1 LEASVHKLLEEAE
14 EYLSKQNYSKAAYKY
29 LEVAKIFEKDGKTK
43 EAERYLKLAVDNFVI
58 AANEARRVKSFRKAA
73 ENSLMALKVYE
84 KLKMMEKRDQLVLN
98 IASDLANAANE
109 YLMWKEI
116 RGAATC
122 VAISSLIYFAV
133 GRIDDA
139 KRIIESFKEKIS
151 AEDFEANRILNV
163 ASLVQKVVADSD
175 ASTYSEVEGLVSS
188 VLKPMLPLI
197 KGNMFVKIID
207 EAMQT
212 IGSKV
217 KKEIRLPKITP
228 ALRVPLDL
236 TFNTP
241 FDITLKLKNVGEG
254 EAKNVKIVFN
264 VPEEIEI
271 VKGKRET
278 TIDMLP
284 ANGEVEMKIT
294 LNVPSKGAEKEEYSI
309 SADLEYFDMVGTAYS
324 ITIGPVKI
332 TLHLVRESEK
342 LKKEIK
348 DIIKKMS
355 DLKEKI
361 KDFPKVLEY
370 VFLRLIDDIKNAVNK
385 SEELLRK
392 EKIDEVKIN
401 LRIVDFVLNEISQL
415 LADKGFEEKV
425 KLLKEQIKKAEK
437 QENIVIRTSESQSKE
452 TGG

>member
-1 LEASVHKLLEEAE
+1 
-14 EYLSKQNYSKAAYKY
+14 
-29 LEVAKIFEKDGKTK
+29 
-43 EAERYLKLAVDNFVI
+43 
-58 AANEARRVKSFRKAA
+58 
-73 ENSLMALKVYE
+73 
-84 KLKMMEKRDQLVLN
+84 
-98 IASDLANAANE
+98 
-109 YLMWKEI
+109 
-116 RGAATC
+116 
-122 VAISSLIYFAV
+122 
-133 GRIDDA
+133 
-139 KRIIESFKEKIS
+139 
-151 AEDFEANRILNV
+151 
-163 ASLVQKVVADSD
+163 
-175 ASTYSEVEGLVSS
+175 
-188 VLKPMLPLI
+188 
-197 KGNMFVKIID
+197 
-207 EAMQT
+207 
-212 IGSKV
+212 
-217 KKEIRLPKITP
+217 
-228 ALRVPLDL
+228 
-236 TFNTP
+236 
-241 FDITLKLKNVGEG
+241 EG

-264 VPEEIEI
+264 IPEEIEI

-294 LNVPSKGAEKEEYSI
+294 LNVPSKDAEKEEYSI

-342 LKKEIK
+342 LKKETK

-385 SEELLRK
+385 SEDLLRK
-392 EKIDEVKIN
+392 EKLDEVKIN

-437 QENIVIRTSESQSKE
+437 QENVAIRTSENKSE
-452 TGG
+452 ENGG

>member
-1 LEASVHKLLEEAE
+1 MEASVHKLLEEAE

-139 KRIIESFKEKIS
+139 KKIIKSFKEKIS
-151 AEDFEANRILNV
+151 AEDFEANRILNI
-163 ASLVQKVVADSD
+163 ASLIQKVVVDSD
-175 ASTYSEVEGLVSS
+175 ASTYSEVEGLVNS

-212 IGSKV
+212 
-217 KKEIRLPKITP
+217 
-228 ALRVPLDL
+228 
-236 TFNTP
+236 
-241 FDITLKLKNVGEG
+241 
-254 EAKNVKIVFN
+254 
-264 VPEEIEI
+264 
-271 VKGKRET
+271 
-278 TIDMLP
+278 
-284 ANGEVEMKIT
+284 
-294 LNVPSKGAEKEEYSI
+294 
-309 SADLEYFDMVGTAYS
+309 
-324 ITIGPVKI
+324 
-332 TLHLVRESEK
+332 
-342 LKKEIK
+342 
-348 DIIKKMS
+348 
-355 DLKEKI
+355 
-361 KDFPKVLEY
+361 
-370 VFLRLIDDIKNAVNK
+370 
-385 SEELLRK
+385 
-392 EKIDEVKIN
+392 
-401 LRIVDFVLNEISQL
+401 
-415 LADKGFEEKV
+415 
-425 KLLKEQIKKAEK
+425 
-437 QENIVIRTSESQSKE
+437 
-452 TGG
+452 

>member
-1 LEASVHKLLEEAE
+1 MEVSVRKLLEEAE

-29 LEVAKIFEKDGKTK
+29 LEVAKIFEKGGKTK

-73 ENSLMALKVYE
+73 ENFLMALEVYE
-84 KLKMMEKRDQLVLN
+84 KLKMTEKRDQLVLN

-122 VAISSLIYFAV
+122 VAISSLIYFAT
-133 GRIDDA
+133 GKIDDA

-163 ASLVQKVVADSD
+163 ASLVQKVVVDSD

-241 FDITLKLKNVGEG
+241 FDVTLKLKNVGEG
-254 EAKNVKIVFN
+254 EAKNVKIIFN
-264 VPEEIEI
+264 LPEEVEI
-271 VKGKRET
+271 VKGKREA

-284 ANGEVEMKIT
+284 ANGEVEIKIT
-294 LNVPSKGAEKEEYSI
+294 LNVPGKDVEKEEYDI

-324 ITIGPVKI
+324 TTIGPVKI
-332 TLHLVRESEK
+332 TLHRVRESEK
-342 LKKEIK
+342 LKEEIRNA
-348 DIIKKMS
+348 IRKMS
-355 DLKEKI
+355 DIKGKI
-361 KDFPKVLEY
+361 RDFPEVLEC
-370 VFLRLIDDIKNAVNK
+370 VFLRLVDDVENIVNK
-385 SEELLRK
+385 SEDLLRK
-392 EKIDEVKIN
+392 EKIDEVEIN
-401 LRIVDFVLNEISQL
+401 LKIADFVLNEISQI
-415 LADKGFEEKV
+415 LADKGLEEKV

-437 QENIVIRTSESQSKE
+437 QENIVIRTSENQSEE